1 MDQLAQ
7 PRLISDYAAM
17 ADKDQGLEVA
27 RLYVAGTEEQCRRLA
42 LLSLLVSCDDAAF
55 GSSLV

>member
-42 LLSLLVSCDDAAF
+42 LLSLLVRPSAA
-55 GSSLV
+55 